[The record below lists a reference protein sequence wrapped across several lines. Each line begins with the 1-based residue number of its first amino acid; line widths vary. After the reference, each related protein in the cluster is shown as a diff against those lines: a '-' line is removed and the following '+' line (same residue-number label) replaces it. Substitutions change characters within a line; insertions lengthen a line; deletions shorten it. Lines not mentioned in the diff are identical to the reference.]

1 MTTYTPNLD
10 APTQL
15 GGVLHKGRLLRG
27 IAGGSPE
34 RAAHWGELLTPQLT
48 EAFFIGF
55 SDEGR
60 RASLIERIYGTRD
73 SQQKFEEHLGMG
85 VLPDHWDEFAK
96 TGRVPYVD
104 RKKGFLKRFTH
115 VKFAQGFAVERE
127 VIDDDLTGMIE
138 DDARALGDSAFRRRE
153 IGAASVFNNAF
164 LDTGENRD
172 GLSIAG
178 PDGVGLC
185 STAHPLSSDNPG
197 DTQGN
202 EGTLALTA
210 ENIGTTRVQHSKFTD
225 ETGGLMNV
233 MPDELLIPPELED
246 KATKAGVSNLE
257 PDSANNAVNPQSG
270 RFKRVVWHYLT
281 DPTAWFLMDSARRSR
296 SLLWY
301 DRIPLEFAR
310 EEDFDT
316 LHAKFRGYGR
326 WSYGWRDY
334 AWVFGNKPA

>member
-1 MTTYTPNLD
+1 MNTYTPKAD

-15 GGVLHKGRLLRG
+15 GGVVHHGRLLRA

-34 RAAHWGELLTPQLT
+34 RAAHWSELLTPQLT
-48 EAFFIGF
+48 EAFYIGF

-60 RASLIERIYGTRD
+60 RASMIERIYGTRD
-73 SQQKFEEHLGMG
+73 SERAFEEHLGVG
-85 VLPDHWDEFAK
+85 TLPNQWNEFAK
-96 TGRVPYVD
+96 TGRVPYVE
-104 RKKGFLKRFTH
+104 RKKGFLKRYTH
-115 VKFAQGFAVERE
+115 VEFAQGFVVERKL
-127 VIDDDLTGMIE
+127 IDDDLTE
-138 DDARALGDSAFRRRE
+138 TVDDDARSLGDSAFRARE

-164 LDTGENRD
+164 LDTGINSD
-172 GLSIAG
+172 GLEIAG

-185 STAHPLSSDNPG
+185 SAVHPLSQDNPG
-197 DTQGN
+197 DTQSN

-210 ENIGTTRVQHSKFTD
+210 DNLGTTRVAHSKLTD

-233 MPDELLIPPELED
+233 MSNELLIPPELED
-246 KATKAGVSNLE
+246 AATQAGVSALE
-257 PDSANNAVNPQSG
+257 PDTANNAVNPQQG
-270 RFKRVVWHYLT
+270 RYTRAVWHYLT
-281 DPTAWFLMDSARRSR
+281 NPTAWFLMDSARRSR

-316 LHAKFRGYGR
+316 LQAKFRGYGR

-334 AWVFGNKPA
+334 AWVYGQKPA